1 MRFTPFILT
10 AALALAGGCAAPQS
24 QPTPPPDP
32 AGSFVSLTTPVIALG
47 DSQEHESTGFP
58 MLDNDAAVDAYVE
71 VAQRPPEAPL
81 FSRRILEWVIESHPF
96 EPVIHMGDLLDM
108 SCRSELQRMSRLALA
123 MEQPHVLLPGNHDGL
138 LFGIFNYDVSN
149 LVGDYD
155 ARRWNMGCRAP
166 IREGVATLDDARGQ
180 AVTKRD
186 FINAYLDSA
195 ASKLSY
201 GHGLVPPR
209 GTGPGKVSWRNRAA
223 HAFLEAIEAR
233 VSDGRAYS
241 ASFLAQKIGLPAA
254 PGAPRRVKMIGLDTN
269 QLLTLVGAFD
279 VLRRTSPGDIGS
291 VDADQVAAIAPWIAE
306 SVNAGDIVVF
316 AGHHNWLQLSPISRY
331 RLASLMDRLDHPLV
345 YLSAHTHRGFWAMH
359 RVGGRPL
366 LELNVSSLSD
376 WPLAYRRVSFQ
387 FDARANRLK
396 VVGELL
402 PKLDGSPQSD
412 TELLLAWT
420 RSTCAKAGVPVAT
433 LTAEEIASVRAQKA
447 ARGALWE
454 WLAAHF
460 GESCES
466 CMRLLYDHAHSYQEQ
481 LLATIAQMEAD
492 IGAEDARLQVVE
504 MPPYCGGQGVT
515 ACAATLRQ
523 RSAESL
529 PDHIAGFRQKAR
541 LVDRV
546 NEHLDNLTHPRA
558 KAYMACRAV
567 IGAKTD
573 FDETPEADTPGRGE
587 DVRRAQ
593 DFFRV
598 EATVGMR

>member
-209 GTGPGKVSWRNRAA
+209 GPGPGKVSWRNRAA

-492 IGAEDARLQVVE
+492 IGAEDARLQIVE
-504 MPPYCGGQGVT
+504 MPPYCGDQGVT